1 MITYSIRK
9 DSEQFNS
16 STIESVIE
24 DLRER
29 TCISFIESQNVVISR
44 LGFNFKYGKN
54 YNCNTTN
61 GPNSRDNKTSQY
73 IYIGSKCQNNP
84 GDILSLILRMVGIMP
99 PVNRPDRD
107 EYVSLNDSKVDE
119 KYDFLFEKYNRTD
132 VDLYGTGFDFG
143 SITFPKNDT
152 FGFKNG
158 QAFTP
163 LIPQL
168 YKMMGQRRNL
178 SFNDLRIATQI
189 YCPNRCNDT
198 NLICLNGGFVNPK
211 NCGSCV
217 CPFGLNSTTNCSTL
231 YESSQNCTIKELIQ
245 LNNSKPSETFQYTG
259 VQSCYNKV
267 NFTNGKLVFITVN
280 SVNTENND
288 TICYEGQGLEIKH
301 RPDKGESGY
310 RFCGNY
316 SNIVLNTTAGYTYIF
331 YNGTIPGHKANV
343 TVSLRSSTQSHG

>member
-1 MITYSIRK
+1 
-9 DSEQFNS
+9 
-16 STIESVIE
+16 
-24 DLRER
+24 
-29 TCISFIESQNVVISR
+29 
-44 LGFNFKYGKN
+44 
-54 YNCNTTN
+54 
-61 GPNSRDNKTSQY
+61 SRDNKTSQY

-178 SFNDLRIATQI
+178 SFNDLRIANQI
-189 YCPNRCNDT
+189 YCRDRCNDT
-198 NLICLNGGFVNPK
+198 KLVCLNGGFENPK

-231 YESSQNCTIKELIQ
+231 YESSQNCTIKEVIQ
-245 LNNSKPSETFQYTG
+245 LNNSKTFENFLYTG
-259 VQSCYNKV
+259 VQSCYNKIKF
-267 NFTNGKLVFITVN
+267 NISTLVYITIN
-280 SVNTENND
+280 SVETENND

-301 RPDKGESGY
+301 RPDLGESGY

-316 SNIVLNTTAGYTYIF
+316 SNFKLNTTTGYTYIF
-331 YNGTIPGHKANV
+331 YNGTIPEHRANV
-343 TVSLRSSTQSHG
+343 TVSLRSRTQSHG